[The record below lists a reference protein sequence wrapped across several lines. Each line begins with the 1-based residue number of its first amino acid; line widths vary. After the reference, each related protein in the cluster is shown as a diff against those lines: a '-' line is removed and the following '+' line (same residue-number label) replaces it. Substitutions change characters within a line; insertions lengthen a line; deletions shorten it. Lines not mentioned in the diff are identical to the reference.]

1 MASSFSPEKTR
12 REDRLDRED
21 RRLRQRTLALLS
33 GPGRQDSAALLALRD
48 DWERHIADLDA
59 EMAAVRTEMAGDRQR
74 RQALTIY
81 QLASRIGG
89 ARHKG

>member
-1 MASSFSPEKTR
+1 MASSFSLEKTR

-33 GPGRQDSAALLALRD
+33 GPGRHDSDALLALRD
-48 DWERHIADLDA
+48 DWERHIADLEA
-59 EMAAVRTEMAGDRQR
+59 EMAAVRTDMAGDRQR

-81 QLASRIGG
+81 QMTSRFGG
-89 ARHKG
+89 SRHRG